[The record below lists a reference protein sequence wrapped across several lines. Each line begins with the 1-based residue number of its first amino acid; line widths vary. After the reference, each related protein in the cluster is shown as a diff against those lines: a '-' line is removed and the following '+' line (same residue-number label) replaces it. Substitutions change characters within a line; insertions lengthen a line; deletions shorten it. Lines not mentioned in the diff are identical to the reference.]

1 MVKKTMLISFLRDNL
16 GKYRFNIFEALAD
29 AYLTLWHTLLA
40 KVAVQEVSN
49 GSDVVFHADDVDIL
63 CLLKHHYEDVL
74 SEVFFQTFKRT
85 NESRQSLRVKDVN

>member
-29 AYLTLWHTLLA
+29 ADTLLA

-49 GSDVVFHADDVDIL
+49 GSDVVVHADDVDIL

-74 SEVFFQTFKRT
+74 GEVFFQTFKRT
-85 NESRQSLRVKDVN
+85 NGSRQSLRVKDAN